1 MLFYI
6 VRYFFSL
13 FVVILFYPFLL
24 FAEDL
29 IPEKFHGTWSNDC
42 SKEQDVFII
51 TESSYF
57 NLYESQ
63 DEIDEY
69 AYFYLQFSD
78 SKTYKDWIYL
88 DGEIFEFK
96 NVFMKLNDDILEVV
110 FEEQDNLDES
120 YDFLNNTN
128 NTFTYAKCDNTPA
141 SLTLLFGEVLSYM
154 NSKAS
159 LSCSNFSKNKG
170 ECFEDVFSFL
180 DVSGNKALSNA
191 EINRASKLLVFFST
205 INGQEFDEAGLFGI
219 ISSYAITPL
228 LTKVILNNFDFDN
241 SADLTLEEILQDRE
255 GLFDLD
261 FSENDQI
268 EIDNQKINEQ
278 IRDFINKLQGLG
290 SFYKLNWRFRK
301 DSNPD

>member
-88 DGEIFEFK
+88 NGEIFEFK

-110 FEEQDNLDES
+110 FEEQDNPDES
-120 YDFLNNTN
+120 YDLLNNTN

-191 EINRASKLLVFFST
+191 EIIRASKLLVFFST

-228 LTKVILNNFDFDN
+228 ITKVILNNFDFDN

-290 SFYKLNWRFRK
+290 SFL
-301 DSNPD
+301 

>member
-1 MLFYI
+1 MLLYI

-88 DGEIFEFK
+88 NGEIFEFK
-96 NVFMKLNDDILEVV
+96 NIFMKLNDDILEVV
-110 FEEQDNLDES
+110 FEEQDNPDES

-141 SLTLLFGEVLSYM
+141 SLTLVFGEVLSYM

-228 LTKVILNNFDFDN
+228 ITKVILNNFDFDN

-290 SFYKLNWRFRK
+290 SFL
-301 DSNPD
+301 

>member
-1 MLFYI
+1 MIRFFGLFT
-6 VRYFFSL
+6 VTLL
-13 FVVILFYPFLL
+13 FPFLL
-24 FAEDL
+24 IAENL

-51 TESSYF
+51 SESGYF

-63 DEIDEY
+63 DEIDDY
-69 AYFYLQFSD
+69 TYFYLQFTD
-78 SKTYKDWIYL
+78 SKTYENWSYL

-96 NVFMKLNDDILEVV
+96 NVFMKLDNNILEVV
-110 FEEQDNLDES
+110 FEELDNLEGS

-141 SLTLLFGEVLSYM
+141 SITLLFGEVLSYM

-170 ECFEDVFSFL
+170 KCFEDLFSFL
-180 DVSGNKALSNA
+180 DISENKALSNA

-205 INGQEFDEAGLFGI
+205 VNGQEFNEAGMFGI

-228 LTKVILNNFDFDN
+228 LTKVILTNFDFDN
-241 SADLTLEEILQDRE
+241 SADLTLEEMLQDRE
-255 GLFDLD
+255 SLFDLD
-261 FSENDQI
+261 FSKNDQI
-268 EIDNQKINEQ
+268 DIDNQKINNQ
-278 IRDFINKLQGLG
+278 IKDFINKLQGLG
-290 SFYKLNWRFRK
+290 SLL
-301 DSNPD
+301 

>member
-1 MLFYI
+1 MLVSVMRRFFGLFI
-6 VRYFFSL
+6 VTLL
-13 FVVILFYPFLL
+13 FPFLL
-24 FAEDL
+24 IAENL

-51 TESSYF
+51 SESGYF

-69 AYFYLQFSD
+69 TYFYLQFTD
-78 SKTYKDWIYL
+78 SKTYENWTYL

-96 NVFMKLNDDILEVV
+96 NVFMKLDNDILEVV
-110 FEEQDNLDES
+110 FEELDNLEGS

-141 SLTLLFGEVLSYM
+141 SITLLFGEVLSYM

-170 ECFEDVFSFL
+170 KCFEDLFSFL
-180 DVSGNKALSNA
+180 DISENKALSNA

-205 INGQEFDEAGLFGI
+205 VNGQEFNEAGMFGI

-228 LTKVILNNFDFDN
+228 LTKVILTNFDFDN
-241 SADLTLEEILQDRE
+241 SADLTLEEMLQDRE
-255 GLFDLD
+255 SLFDLD
-261 FSENDQI
+261 FSNNDQI
-268 EIDNQKINEQ
+268 EIDNQKINNQ
-278 IRDFINKLQGLG
+278 IKDFINKLQGLG
-290 SFYKLNWRFRK
+290 SFL
-301 DSNPD
+301 

>member
-1 MLFYI
+1 MLVSVMRRFFGLFI
-6 VRYFFSL
+6 VTLL
-13 FVVILFYPFLL
+13 FPFLSI
-24 FAEDL
+24 AENL

-51 TESSYF
+51 SESGYF

-69 AYFYLQFSD
+69 TYFYLQFTD
-78 SKTYKDWIYL
+78 SKTYENWTYL

-96 NVFMKLNDDILEVV
+96 NVFMKLDNDILEVV
-110 FEEQDNLDES
+110 FEELDNLEGS

-141 SLTLLFGEVLSYM
+141 SITLLFGEVLSYM

-170 ECFEDVFSFL
+170 KCFEDLFSFL
-180 DVSGNKALSNA
+180 DISENKALSNA

-205 INGQEFDEAGLFGI
+205 VNGQEFNEAGIFGI

-228 LTKVILNNFDFDN
+228 LTKVILTNFDFDN
-241 SADLTLEEILQDRE
+241 SEDLTLEEMLQDRE
-255 GLFDLD
+255 SLFDLD
-261 FSENDQI
+261 FSNNDQI
-268 EIDNQKINEQ
+268 EIDNQKINNQ

-290 SFYKLNWRFRK
+290 NFL
-301 DSNPD
+301 

>member
-1 MLFYI
+1 MLLYI

-13 FVVILFYPFLL
+13 FIVILFYPFLL

-63 DEIDEY
+63 DEIDDY

-88 DGEIFEFK
+88 NGEIFEFK

-110 FEEQDNLDES
+110 FEEQDNPDES

-141 SLTLLFGEVLSYM
+141 SLTLVFGEVLSYM

-290 SFYKLNWRFRK
+290 SFL
-301 DSNPD
+301 

>member
-1 MLFYI
+1 MRRFFGLFT
-6 VRYFFSL
+6 VTLL
-13 FVVILFYPFLL
+13 FPFLL
-24 FAEDL
+24 IAENL

-51 TESSYF
+51 SESGYF

-63 DEIDEY
+63 DEIDDY
-69 AYFYLQFSD
+69 TYFYLQFTD
-78 SKTYKDWIYL
+78 SKTYENWTYL

-96 NVFMKLNDDILEVV
+96 NVFMKLDNNILEVV
-110 FEEQDNLDES
+110 FEELDNLEGS

-141 SLTLLFGEVLSYM
+141 SITLLFGEVLSYM

-170 ECFEDVFSFL
+170 KCFEDLFSFL
-180 DVSGNKALSNA
+180 DISKNKALSNA

-205 INGQEFDEAGLFGI
+205 VNGQEFNEAGMFGI

-228 LTKVILNNFDFDN
+228 LTKVILTNFDFDN
-241 SADLTLEEILQDRE
+241 SADLTLEEMLQDRE
-255 GLFDLD
+255 SLFDLD
-261 FSENDQI
+261 FSKNDQI
-268 EIDNQKINEQ
+268 DIDNQKINNQ
-278 IRDFINKLQGLG
+278 IKDFINKLQGLG
-290 SFYKLNWRFRK
+290 SLL
-301 DSNPD
+301 

>member
-1 MLFYI
+1 MLLYI

-13 FVVILFYPFLL
+13 FVVILLCPFLL

-42 SKEQDVFII
+42 SKEEDVFII
-51 TESSYF
+51 TQSGYF

-63 DEIDEY
+63 DEIDDY

-88 DGEIFEFK
+88 NGEIFEFK

-110 FEEQDNLDES
+110 FEEQDNPDES

-141 SLTLLFGEVLSYM
+141 SLILVFGEVLSYM

-205 INGQEFDEAGLFGI
+205 INGQEFDEAGMFGI

-228 LTKVILNNFDFDN
+228 LTKVVLNNFDFDN

-290 SFYKLNWRFRK
+290 NFL
-301 DSNPD
+301 

>member
-1 MLFYI
+1 M
-6 VRYFFSL
+6 RYFLSI
-13 FVVILFYPFLL
+13 FVVIVFCPFLS

-29 IPEKFHGTWSNDC
+29 IPKKFHGTWSNDC
-42 SKEQDVFII
+42 SKEEDVFII

-57 NLYESQ
+57 NLYEGQ

-69 AYFYLQFSD
+69 TYFYLQFTD
-78 SKTYKDWIYL
+78 SKTYEDWYYL

-96 NVFMKLNDDILEVV
+96 NVFMKLNNDILEVV
-110 FEEQDNLDES
+110 FEELDNPDGS

-141 SLTLLFGEVLSYM
+141 SLTLIFGEVLSYM

-205 INGQEFDEAGLFGI
+205 INGQEFNEAGMFGI

-228 LTKVILNNFDFDN
+228 LTKVILTNFDFDN
-241 SADLTLEEILQDRE
+241 SSDLTLEEILQDRE
-255 GLFDLD
+255 SLFDLD
-261 FSENDQI
+261 FNENDQI
-268 EIDNQKINEQ
+268 ELDNQKINEQ

-290 SFYKLNWRFRK
+290 SFL
-301 DSNPD
+301 

>member
-1 MLFYI
+1 M
-6 VRYFFSL
+6 RYFLSI
-13 FVVILFYPFLL
+13 FVVIVFCPFLS

-29 IPEKFHGTWSNDC
+29 IPKKFHGTWSNDC
-42 SKEQDVFII
+42 SKEEDVFII

-69 AYFYLQFSD
+69 TYFYLQFSD
-78 SKTYKDWIYL
+78 SKTYEDWHYL

-96 NVFMKLNDDILEVV
+96 NVFMKLNNDILEVV
-110 FEEQDNLDES
+110 FEELDNPDGS

-141 SLTLLFGEVLSYM
+141 SLTLIFGEVLSYM

-205 INGQEFDEAGLFGI
+205 INGQEFNEAGMFGI

-228 LTKVILNNFDFDN
+228 LTKVILTNFDFDN
-241 SADLTLEEILQDRE
+241 SSDLTLEEILQDRE
-255 GLFDLD
+255 SLFDLD
-261 FSENDQI
+261 FNENDQI
-268 EIDNQKINEQ
+268 ELDNQKINEQ

-290 SFYKLNWRFRK
+290 SFL
-301 DSNPD
+301 

>member
-1 MLFYI
+1 MLLYI

-88 DGEIFEFK
+88 NGEIFEFK

-110 FEEQDNLDES
+110 FEEQDNPDES

-141 SLTLLFGEVLSYM
+141 SLILVFGEVLSYM

-205 INGQEFDEAGLFGI
+205 INGQEFDEAGMFGI

-228 LTKVILNNFDFDN
+228 ITKVILNNFDFDN

-290 SFYKLNWRFRK
+290 SFL
-301 DSNPD
+301 

>member
-1 MLFYI
+1 MLFYV

-13 FVVILFYPFLL
+13 FVVIFFYPFLL

-110 FEEQDNLDES
+110 FEEQDNLDGS

-159 LSCSNFSKNKG
+159 LSSSNFSKNKG

-290 SFYKLNWRFRK
+290 SFL
-301 DSNPD
+301 

>member
-42 SKEQDVFII
+42 SKEEDVFII

-63 DEIDEY
+63 DEIDDY

-110 FEEQDNLDES
+110 FEEQDNPDES

-141 SLTLLFGEVLSYM
+141 SLTLVFGEVLSYM

-228 LTKVILNNFDFDN
+228 ITKVILNNFDFDN

-290 SFYKLNWRFRK
+290 SFL
-301 DSNPD
+301 

>member
-1 MLFYI
+1 MRRFFGLFI
-6 VRYFFSL
+6 VFLL
-13 FVVILFYPFLL
+13 FPFLL
-24 FAEDL
+24 IAENL

-51 TESSYF
+51 SESGYF

-69 AYFYLQFSD
+69 TYFYLQFTD
-78 SKTYKDWIYL
+78 SKTYENWTYL

-96 NVFMKLNDDILEVV
+96 NVFMKLDNDILEVV
-110 FEEQDNLDES
+110 FEELDNLEGS

-141 SLTLLFGEVLSYM
+141 SITLLFGEVLSYM

-159 LSCSNFSKNKG
+159 SSCSNFSKNKG
-170 ECFEDVFSFL
+170 KCFEDLFSFL
-180 DVSGNKALSNA
+180 DISKNKALSNA

-205 INGQEFDEAGLFGI
+205 VNGQEFNEAGMFGI

-228 LTKVILNNFDFDN
+228 LTKVILTNFDFDN
-241 SADLTLEEILQDRE
+241 SADLTLEEMLQDRE
-255 GLFDLD
+255 SLFDLD
-261 FSENDQI
+261 FSKNDQI
-268 EIDNQKINEQ
+268 DIDNQKINNQ
-278 IRDFINKLQGLG
+278 IKDFINKLQGLG
-290 SFYKLNWRFRK
+290 SLL
-301 DSNPD
+301 

>member
-1 MLFYI
+1 MLVSVMRRFFGLFI
-6 VRYFFSL
+6 VTLL
-13 FVVILFYPFLL
+13 FPFLSI
-24 FAEDL
+24 AENL

-51 TESSYF
+51 SESGYF

-69 AYFYLQFSD
+69 TYFYLQFTD
-78 SKTYKDWIYL
+78 SKTYENWTYL

-96 NVFMKLNDDILEVV
+96 NVFMKLDNDILEVV
-110 FEEQDNLDES
+110 FEELDNLEGS

-141 SLTLLFGEVLSYM
+141 SITLLFGEVLSYM

-170 ECFEDVFSFL
+170 KCFEDLFSFL
-180 DVSGNKALSNA
+180 DISENKALSNA

-205 INGQEFDEAGLFGI
+205 VNGQEFNEAGIFGI

-228 LTKVILNNFDFDN
+228 LTKVILTNFDFDN
-241 SADLTLEEILQDRE
+241 SEDLTLEEMLQDRE
-255 GLFDLD
+255 SLFDLD
-261 FSENDQI
+261 FSKNDQI
-268 EIDNQKINEQ
+268 EIDNQKINNQ
-278 IRDFINKLQGLG
+278 IKDFINKLQGLG
-290 SFYKLNWRFRK
+290 NFL
-301 DSNPD
+301 

>member
-1 MLFYI
+1 MRRFFALFI
-6 VRYFFSL
+6 ITLL
-13 FVVILFYPFLL
+13 FPFLL
-24 FAEDL
+24 IAENL

-51 TESSYF
+51 SESGYF

-69 AYFYLQFSD
+69 TYFYLQFTD
-78 SKTYKDWIYL
+78 SKTYENWTYL

-96 NVFMKLNDDILEVV
+96 NVFMKLDNDILEVV
-110 FEEQDNLDES
+110 FEELDNLEGS

-141 SLTLLFGEVLSYM
+141 SITLLFGEVLSYM

-170 ECFEDVFSFL
+170 KCFEDLFSFL
-180 DVSGNKALSNA
+180 DISENKALSNA

-205 INGQEFDEAGLFGI
+205 VNGQEFNEAGMFGI

-228 LTKVILNNFDFDN
+228 LTKVILTNFDFDN
-241 SADLTLEEILQDRE
+241 SADLTLEEMLQDRE
-255 GLFDLD
+255 SLFDLD
-261 FSENDQI
+261 FSNNDQI
-268 EIDNQKINEQ
+268 EIDNQKINNQ
-278 IRDFINKLQGLG
+278 IKDFINKLQGLG
-290 SFYKLNWRFRK
+290 NFL
-301 DSNPD
+301 

>member
-1 MLFYI
+1 M
-6 VRYFFSL
+6 RYFLSI
-13 FVVILFYPFLL
+13 FVVIVFCPFLS
-24 FAEDL
+24 FAENL
-29 IPEKFHGTWSNDC
+29 IPKKFHGTWSNDC
-42 SKEQDVFII
+42 SKEEDVFII

-57 NLYESQ
+57 NLYEGQ

-69 AYFYLQFSD
+69 TYFYLQFSD
-78 SKTYKDWIYL
+78 SKTYEDWHYL

-96 NVFMKLNDDILEVV
+96 NVFMKLNNDILEVV
-110 FEEQDNLDES
+110 FEELDNPDGS

-141 SLTLLFGEVLSYM
+141 SLTLIFGEVLSYM

-205 INGQEFDEAGLFGI
+205 INGQEFNEAGMFGI

-228 LTKVILNNFDFDN
+228 LTKVILTNFDFDN
-241 SADLTLEEILQDRE
+241 SSDLTLEEILQDRE
-255 GLFDLD
+255 SLFDLD
-261 FSENDQI
+261 FNENDQI
-268 EIDNQKINEQ
+268 ELDNQKINEQ

-290 SFYKLNWRFRK
+290 SFL
-301 DSNPD
+301 

>member
-1 MLFYI
+1 MLLYI

-110 FEEQDNLDES
+110 FEEQDNPDES

-141 SLTLLFGEVLSYM
+141 SLTLVFGEVLSYM

-228 LTKVILNNFDFDN
+228 LTRVILNNFDFDN

-290 SFYKLNWRFRK
+290 SFL
-301 DSNPD
+301 

>member
-1 MLFYI
+1 MLLYNM
-6 VRYFFSL
+6 RYFFNL

-88 DGEIFEFK
+88 NGEIFEFK

-110 FEEQDNLDES
+110 FEEQDNPDES

-141 SLTLLFGEVLSYM
+141 SLTLVFGEVLSYM

-205 INGQEFDEAGLFGI
+205 INGQEFDEAGMFGI

-228 LTKVILNNFDFDN
+228 LTKVVLNNFDFDN

-261 FSENDQI
+261 FDENDQI

-290 SFYKLNWRFRK
+290 SFL
-301 DSNPD
+301 

>member
-1 MLFYI
+1 MLISAMRRFFGLFI
-6 VRYFFSL
+6 VTLL
-13 FVVILFYPFLL
+13 FPFLL
-24 FAEDL
+24 IAENL

-51 TESSYF
+51 SESGYF

-69 AYFYLQFSD
+69 TYFYLQFTD
-78 SKTYKDWIYL
+78 SKTYENWTYL

-96 NVFMKLNDDILEVV
+96 NVFMKLDNDILEVV
-110 FEEQDNLDES
+110 FEELDNLEGS

-141 SLTLLFGEVLSYM
+141 SITLLFGEVLSYM

-170 ECFEDVFSFL
+170 KCFEDLFSFL
-180 DVSGNKALSNA
+180 DISENKALSNA

-205 INGQEFDEAGLFGI
+205 VNGQEFNEAGMFGI

-228 LTKVILNNFDFDN
+228 LTKVILTNFDFDN
-241 SADLTLEEILQDRE
+241 SEDLTLEEMLQDRE
-255 GLFDLD
+255 SLFDLD
-261 FSENDQI
+261 FSNNDQI
-268 EIDNQKINEQ
+268 EIDNQKINNQ

-290 SFYKLNWRFRK
+290 NFL
-301 DSNPD
+301 

>member
-1 MLFYI
+1 MLLYI

-13 FVVILFYPFLL
+13 FVVILFCPFLL

-42 SKEQDVFII
+42 SKEEDVFII
-51 TESSYF
+51 TQSSYF

-63 DEIDEY
+63 DEIDDY

-78 SKTYKDWIYL
+78 SKKYKDWIYL
-88 DGEIFEFK
+88 NGEIFEFK

-110 FEEQDNLDES
+110 FEEQDNPDES

-141 SLTLLFGEVLSYM
+141 SLTLVFGEVLSYM

-290 SFYKLNWRFRK
+290 SFL
-301 DSNPD
+301 

>member
-1 MLFYI
+1 MLLYI
-6 VRYFFSL
+6 VRYSFSL
-13 FVVILFYPFLL
+13 FVMILFYPFLL

-110 FEEQDNLDES
+110 FEEQDNLDGS

-128 NTFTYAKCDNTPA
+128 NTFTYAKGDNTPA

-159 LSCSNFSKNKG
+159 LSCSNFYKNKG
-170 ECFEDVFSFL
+170 ECFEDIFSFL

-205 INGQEFDEAGLFGI
+205 INGQEFDEAGMFGI

-261 FSENDQI
+261 FDENDQI

-290 SFYKLNWRFRK
+290 SFL
-301 DSNPD
+301 

>member
-1 MLFYI
+1 MLVSVMRRFFGLFI
-6 VRYFFSL
+6 VTLL
-13 FVVILFYPFLL
+13 FPFLSI
-24 FAEDL
+24 AENL

-51 TESSYF
+51 SESGYF

-69 AYFYLQFSD
+69 TYFYLQFTD
-78 SKTYKDWIYL
+78 SKTYENWTYL

-96 NVFMKLNDDILEVV
+96 NVFMKLDNDILEVV
-110 FEEQDNLDES
+110 FEELDNLEGS

-141 SLTLLFGEVLSYM
+141 SITLLFGEVLSYM

-170 ECFEDVFSFL
+170 KCFEDLFSFL
-180 DVSGNKALSNA
+180 DISKNKALSNA

-205 INGQEFDEAGLFGI
+205 VNGQEFNEAGMFGI

-228 LTKVILNNFDFDN
+228 LTKIILTNFDFDN
-241 SADLTLEEILQDRE
+241 SEDLTLEEMLQDRE
-255 GLFDLD
+255 SLFDLD
-261 FSENDQI
+261 FSKNDQI
-268 EIDNQKINEQ
+268 EIDNQKINNQ
-278 IRDFINKLQGLG
+278 IKDFINKLQGLG
-290 SFYKLNWRFRK
+290 SLL
-301 DSNPD
+301 

>member
-1 MLFYI
+1 MLLYI

-13 FVVILFYPFLL
+13 FVVILFCPFLL

-42 SKEQDVFII
+42 SKEEDVFII
-51 TESSYF
+51 TQSGYF

-63 DEIDEY
+63 DEIDDY

-88 DGEIFEFK
+88 NGEIFEFK

-110 FEEQDNLDES
+110 FEEQDNPDES

-141 SLTLLFGEVLSYM
+141 SLILVFGEVLSYM

-290 SFYKLNWRFRK
+290 SFL
-301 DSNPD
+301 

>member
-1 MLFYI
+1 M
-6 VRYFFSL
+6 RYFFNI

-78 SKTYKDWIYL
+78 SKKYKDWIYL

-96 NVFMKLNDDILEVV
+96 NVFMRLSDDILEVV
-110 FEEQDNLDES
+110 FEEQDNLDGS

-141 SLTLLFGEVLSYM
+141 SLTLLFGEVLAYM

-290 SFYKLNWRFRK
+290 SFL
-301 DSNPD
+301 

>member
-1 MLFYI
+1 MLIYI

-110 FEEQDNLDES
+110 FEEQDNPDES

-141 SLTLLFGEVLSYM
+141 SLTLVFGEVLSYM

-290 SFYKLNWRFRK
+290 SFL
-301 DSNPD
+301 

>member
-1 MLFYI
+1 MLLSVMRRFFGLFI
-6 VRYFFSL
+6 VTLL
-13 FVVILFYPFLL
+13 FPFLSI
-24 FAEDL
+24 AENL

-51 TESSYF
+51 SESGYF

-69 AYFYLQFSD
+69 TYFYLQFTD
-78 SKTYKDWIYL
+78 SKTYENWTYL

-96 NVFMKLNDDILEVV
+96 NVFMKLDNDILEVV
-110 FEEQDNLDES
+110 FEELDNLEGS

-141 SLTLLFGEVLSYM
+141 SITLLFGEVLSYM

-170 ECFEDVFSFL
+170 KCFEDLFSFL
-180 DVSGNKALSNA
+180 DISKNKALSNA

-205 INGQEFDEAGLFGI
+205 VNGQEFNEAGMFGI

-228 LTKVILNNFDFDN
+228 LTKVILTNFDFDN
-241 SADLTLEEILQDRE
+241 SADLTLEEMLQDRE
-255 GLFDLD
+255 SLFDLD
-261 FSENDQI
+261 FSNNDQI
-268 EIDNQKINEQ
+268 EIDNQKINNQ

-290 SFYKLNWRFRK
+290 NFL
-301 DSNPD
+301 

>member
-1 MLFYI
+1 MLLYI

-13 FVVILFYPFLL
+13 FVVILFCPFLL

-110 FEEQDNLDES
+110 FEEQDNPDES

-141 SLTLLFGEVLSYM
+141 SLTLVFGEVLSYM

-170 ECFEDVFSFL
+170 ECFENVFSFL

-290 SFYKLNWRFRK
+290 SFL
-301 DSNPD
+301 

>member
-1 MLFYI
+1 MLLYI

-78 SKTYKDWIYL
+78 SKKYKDWIYL

-110 FEEQDNLDES
+110 FEEQDNPDES

-141 SLTLLFGEVLSYM
+141 SLTLVFGEVLSYM

-290 SFYKLNWRFRK
+290 SFL
-301 DSNPD
+301 

>member
-1 MLFYI
+1 MRRFFALFI
-6 VRYFFSL
+6 VTSL
-13 FVVILFYPFLL
+13 FPFLL
-24 FAEDL
+24 VAENL
-29 IPEKFHGTWSNDC
+29 IPKKFHGTWSNDC

-51 TESSYF
+51 SESGYF

-96 NVFMKLNDDILEVV
+96 NVFMKLDNDILEVV
-110 FEEQDNLDES
+110 FEEIDNQEGS

-141 SLTLLFGEVLSYM
+141 SLTLLFGEVLSYL

-159 LSCSNFSKNKG
+159 LSCSNFSENKG
-170 ECFEDVFSFL
+170 QCFEDVFSFL
-180 DVSGNKALSNA
+180 DVSRNKALSNA
-191 EINRASKLLVFFST
+191 EINRASKLLVFLST
-205 INGQEFDEAGLFGI
+205 INGQEIDDAGIFGI

-228 LTKVILNNFDFDN
+228 LTKVIINNFDFDN
-241 SADLTLEEILQDRE
+241 SSDLTLEEILQDRE

-261 FSENDQI
+261 FNENDQI

-290 SFYKLNWRFRK
+290 NFL
-301 DSNPD
+301 

>member
-1 MLFYI
+1 MIRFFGLFT
-6 VRYFFSL
+6 VTLL
-13 FVVILFYPFLL
+13 FPFLL
-24 FAEDL
+24 IAENL

-51 TESSYF
+51 SESGYF

-63 DEIDEY
+63 DEIDDY
-69 AYFYLQFSD
+69 TYFYLQFTD
-78 SKTYKDWIYL
+78 SKTYENWTYL

-96 NVFMKLNDDILEVV
+96 NVFMKLDNDILEVV
-110 FEEQDNLDES
+110 FEELDNLEGS

-141 SLTLLFGEVLSYM
+141 SITLLFGEVLSYM

-170 ECFEDVFSFL
+170 KCFEDLFSFL
-180 DVSGNKALSNA
+180 DISENTALSNA

-205 INGQEFDEAGLFGI
+205 VNGQEFNEAGMFGI

-228 LTKVILNNFDFDN
+228 LTKVILTNFDFDN
-241 SADLTLEEILQDRE
+241 SADLTLEEMLQDRE
-255 GLFDLD
+255 SLFDLD
-261 FSENDQI
+261 FSKNDQI
-268 EIDNQKINEQ
+268 DIDNQKINNQ
-278 IRDFINKLQGLG
+278 IKDFINKLQGLG
-290 SFYKLNWRFRK
+290 SLL
-301 DSNPD
+301 